1 MKKIAIMQSNYI
13 PWKGYFDMI
22 NMVDEFIL
30 LDDVQ
35 YTKRDWRNRNL
46 IKTKNGTSWL
56 TIPVKVKGKFSQ
68 NISDTIIVDQSW
80 KDIHWKCLKYNYS
93 KAKWFNYYKEIS
105 EELYSGCEENN
116 ISQINYNFMLKI
128 NELLGIQTPIRFSSD
143 FELKGD
149 KTERLVNIC
158 IQTGATLYLSGPAAK
173 DYLKEELF
181 RSNNI
186 KIEWMNY
193 NNYPVY
199 NQLFPPFVHEVSIF
213 DLLFNEGPD
222 SKKYLKSFIVTP

>member
-1 MKKIAIMQSNYI
+1 MKRIAIMQSNYI

-30 LDDVQ
+30 FDDVQ
-35 YTKRDWRNRNL
+35 FTKRDWRNRNL

-56 TIPVKVKGKFSQ
+56 TIPVKVKGKFAQ
-68 NISDTIIVDQSW
+68 NINDTLIVDQNW
-80 KDIHWKCLKYNYS
+80 KDVHWKSLKYNYS
-93 KAKWFNYYKEIS
+93 KAKWFNDYKEII
-105 EELYSGCEENN
+105 EELYHGCKETN
-116 ISQINYNFMLKI
+116 ISQINYHFILKI
-128 NELLGIQTPIRFSSD
+128 NELLDIQTPIRFSSD
-143 FELKGD
+143 FELMGA

-158 IQTGATLYLSGPAAK
+158 MQTGATLYLSGPSANA
-173 DYLKEELF
+173 YLKEELF
-181 RSNNI
+181 SLNNI
-186 KIEWMNY
+186 KLEWMNY

-199 NQLFPPFVHEVSIF
+199 NQLFPPFVHQVTIF